1 MTKKVAKRG
10 PGGKFVKGESGN
22 SQGRPKGSKNQVTLL
37 KLMGEEAI
45 REGCFDD
52 MLLVAQMVIQ
62 QAKEGDGRSQKMVWD
77 AIMSKG
83 SIDDRTTARE
93 KVEIN
98 IGGIIPHTPEVK
110 GITII
115 QEESSDAESN
125 DQSSQPDE

>member
-1 MTKKVAKRG
+1 MKEVTRK
-10 PGGKFVKGESGN
+10 GGQFIAGTSGN
-22 SQGRPKGSKNQVTLL
+22 PKGRPKGSKNQVTLL

-52 MLLVAQMVIQ
+52 MLSVAHMVIQ

-83 SIDDRTTARE
+83 SIDDRTIAHE

-98 IGGIIPHTPEVK
+98 IGGILPQEKPVV
-110 GITII
+110 GITIV
-115 QEESSDAESN
+115 QDEESTDAE
-125 DQSSQPDE
+125 DQHQSTEEPIE